1 MSDSCECVR
10 LTVQTP
16 TQKCPTPKLIAYHPS
31 EANGVLATDV
41 GPPPP
46 GKSPNIS
53 TKAETQDFL
62 SFWPKRAQNLRKVLT
77 LWRAKDRP
85 QTEPVGQA
93 REGEGGRQWTEQKST
108 IGKKA
113 RAGGGI

>member
-1 MSDSCECVR
+1 MCKAHSPNTNPEVSD
-10 LTVQTP
+10 
-16 TQKCPTPKLIAYHPS
+16 PKAYSLSPFRG
-31 EANGVLATDV
+31 NGVLATDA

>member
-1 MSDSCECVR
+1 MCKAYSRNTNPEVSD
-10 LTVQTP
+10 
-16 TQKCPTPKLIAYHPS
+16 PKAYSLSPFRG
-31 EANGVLATDV
+31 NGVLATDA

-85 QTEPVGQA
+85 QIEPVEQA